1 MPTNKYFKCPFCD
14 KRLDRKSLVSHISS
28 KHNDELPD
36 EFTPL
41 RATFHAANRKTLDY
55 RPPCRICKNTTEWDE
70 NKGRYNQLCSKR
82 TCHDLYVEKMKRDM
96 GNRIGI
102 NRQTASAEGLEKML
116 AGRRISGK
124 YKFQDGKE
132 FTYTGSY
139 ELKALEFLDKV
150 LNCKS
155 EDLMVPGPVLKY
167 ELDGQTHL
175 YITDM
180 YYIPYD
186 LIIEVKD
193 GGDKPNTNPA
203 FAETRRK
210 VIAKEKFIIEKTN
223 YNYIRLTNNDFSQLL
238 NVFADLKLA
247 YNDDRINNTSTRIV
261 HANEA
266 TDILSSSSIVEHM
279 VGAIQAAM
287 PPAIKK
293 NDVVVINYMQN
304 NVFSKPDIAVTDNI
318 KFDRIFKQDA
328 FTGIVEETDK
338 SFLENCNYEV
348 YIAHDVKNVV
358 TDAIEEALGTIQS
371 PHFFYDSVFGHYEY
385 TPGQIEYESNVEKIT
400 DYYYNLAM
408 LAETT
413 EDYIIN
419 EGVATPGKI
428 NKIEELNR
436 ILNDYEYGMVIDGRP
451 VHDLTAVKPEE
462 YMTIPAAEF
471 EHYKLGTCWDFVN
484 YEAEALRKMGITY
497 KCYFAIM
504 GEEGRKVTPTHTFL
518 TFKAKDGSVY
528 WFESSWGGNKGLR
541 QYGDIEDLFNDF
553 FERFTKKR
561 SKWREVNLYEYRPGN
576 KYLNITCADFINK
589 ITTENTMIKQIFNKG
604 GNPNE

>member
-14 KRLDRKSLVSHISS
+14 KRLDRKSLINHISS
-28 KHNDELPD
+28 KHIDELPE

-41 RATFHAANRKTLDY
+41 RATFHAANRKSLDY
-55 RPPCRICKNTTEWDE
+55 RPPCRICKNPTEWDE
-70 NKGRYNQLCSKR
+70 KKGRYNQLCGKQS
-82 TCHDLYVEKMKRDM
+82 CHDAYVLKMKRDM
-96 GNRIGI
+96 GDRIGI
-102 NRQTASAEGLEKML
+102 NRQTATAEGLEKML

-124 YKFQDGKE
+124 YKFHDGKE

-139 ELKALEFLDKV
+139 ELKALEFMDKV
-150 LNCKS
+150 LYCKS
-155 EDLMVPGPVLKY
+155 EDIMMPGPALKY
-167 ELDGQTHL
+167 ELDGKQHI

-186 LIIEVKD
+186 LIIEIKD

-210 VIAKEKFIIEKTN
+210 VIAKEKFIIEKTD

-247 YNDDRINNTSTRIV
+247 FNDDRLNNTKTRII

-266 TDILSSSSIVEHM
+266 SLVEHM

-287 PPAIKK
+287 PPAVRK
-293 NDVVVINYMQN
+293 NDVVVVNYMQN
-304 NVFSKPDIAVTDNI
+304 NVFSKPRIAVASNI
-318 KFDRIFKQDA
+318 KFDRIFKQDE

-338 SFLENCNYEV
+338 SFLENCTYEV
-348 YIAHDVKNVV
+348 YVVHDVKNTVS
-358 TDAIEEALGTIQS
+358 DAIEEALGSIQS

-385 TPGQIEYESNVEKIT
+385 TPGQIEYESNAEKIT

-408 LAETT
+408 LAEEAT
-413 EDYIIN
+413 DYILN
-419 EGVATPGKI
+419 EGVATPAKVDKI
-428 NKIEELNR
+428 KELNKT
-436 ILNDYEYGMVIDGRP
+436 LNDFDYGMVINGRP
-451 VHDLTAVKPEE
+451 VHDITAVKPEE
-462 YMTIPAAEF
+462 YITISASEF
-471 EHYKLGTCWDFVN
+471 ERHKLGTCWDFVN
-484 YEAEALRKMGITY
+484 YEADVLRKMGISY

-518 TFKAKDGSVY
+518 TFKSKDGSVY

-541 QYGDIEDLFNDF
+541 SYSNEEELLTDF
-553 FERFTKKR
+553 FDRFTKKR
-561 SKWREVNLYEYRPGN
+561 SKWREVDLYEYRPSS
-576 KYLNITCADFINK
+576 KYVNITSADFINK
-589 ITTENTMIKQIFNKG
+589 ITTENRMIKQKFNKG
-604 GNPNE
+604 GNP